1 MPVAM
6 FQVQLSVHPTAGGEA
21 ELLPPQPLQGLSYH
35 FILVKDGGAEGVI
48 RLEASEALLKQVEK
62 DKACRKL
69 TAKQLATLQASYP
82 PPKLKQKY
90 RLRPPAPD
98 AHPADAGGGLFEVD
112 DAGNRVVET
121 LQTVRAGFYLIDVPL
136 TVPPHRPSA
145 AAPGEAAPDVQT

>member
-1 MPVAM
+1 MAM
-6 FQVQLSVHPTAGGEA
+6 FQVQLSVHPTAGGGG
-21 ELLPPQPLQGLSYH
+21 LLPPQPLQGLSYH
-35 FILVKDGGAEGVI
+35 FILVKDGGAGGVI

-69 TAKQLATLQASYP
+69 YRQSTGHLQASYP

-90 RLRPPAPD
+90 RLLPPVLD

-121 LQTVRAGFYLIDVPL
+121 LQTVRAGFYLIDRRPL